1 MKIPHISKSLLL
13 NVLLV
18 LTVIGDIWAKE
29 KNLLTLEWILGIALL
44 VQVIF
49 RWPWTG
55 PRL

>member
-1 MKIPHISKSLLL
+1 MKIPYISKTLLL

-18 LTVIGDIWAKE
+18 LTIIGDIWAKE

>member
-1 MKIPHISKSLLL
+1 VKIPYDSKTLLL
-13 NVLLV
+13 NVLFV
-18 LTVIGDIWAKE
+18 LTILGEIWAKE

-55 PRL
+55 PRF

>member
-29 KNLLTLEWILGIALL
+29 KNLLTHEWIPGIALL